1 MIDLRPVEDPAM
13 RLTVLAFAAAAALPG
28 AAAAQDCDRADE
40 SQTGMN
46 ICAATDYRAAD
57 AELNQTYDKIL
68 KRLGADDA
76 TKKRL
81 KEAQRAWIAFRDA
94 ECDFATSGSR
104 DGSIYPMIQAQC
116 LEGLTSARSEQLSGY
131 LDARRAT

>member
-1 MIDLRPVEDPAM
+1 M

-28 AAAAQDCDRADE
+28 AAAAQECDRADE

-46 ICAATDYRAAD
+46 ICAAADYRAAD
-57 AELNQTYDKIL
+57 AELNQTYDKIV

-94 ECDFATSGSR
+94 ECDLRHQRQPRRLDLSDDPGFAMPRWRSPVPAASSCRSTS
-104 DGSIYPMIQAQC
+104 I
-116 LEGLTSARSEQLSGY
+116 
-131 LDARRAT
+131 ARRAT